1 MRGKMKI
8 GINGLG
14 RIGRAIFRRALEMD
28 DIEICAI
35 NEANPDIGNI
45 CYTLNY
51 DTIYGSLDNPIKVSG
66 NKLILENGKSITVS
80 NCNKIFDAPW
90 KESEVDYVI
99 EATGIKQNLV
109 DSNILIEQK
118 ICKRVF
124 VTHAP
129 ETDVDFTMVLGCNEH
144 NLDVKKHFVIATSI
158 CDATALAPVI
168 ELLDQKIGV
177 KSGQITTLHPWLNYQ
192 NLMDGA
198 SSSWSVPGE
207 IYHHYALGR
216 SVIGNLIPKPTSA
229 ITATAQVLSRI
240 TENDIGS
247 FSYRT
252 PTAIVGSADLTL
264 QLSKD
269 ITVEEVHN
277 ILNEFKASQKWQ
289 IFDLTSEPLVS
300 LDFVKNRHSAVID
313 TRWTDITGGNLL
325 KLVLW
330 YDNEAGYSLRVLDQM
345 KHVVNCI
352 DNA

>member
-1 MRGKMKI
+1 MKI

-28 DIEICAI
+28 DVEICAI

-51 DTIYGSLDNPIKVSG
+51 DTIYGSLDSSIKVSG
-66 NKLILENGKSITVS
+66 NKLILENGKSIVVS

-90 KESEVDYVI
+90 KESEVDYII
-99 EATGIKQNLV
+99 EATGIKQNV
-109 DSNILIEQK
+109 IDSRVLIDK
-118 ICKRVF
+118 DLCKKVF

-129 ETDVDFTMVLGCNEH
+129 EDHVDFTMVLGCNEH
-144 NLDVKKHFVIATSI
+144 NLDINNHSVIATSI
-158 CDATALAPVI
+158 CDATAIAPVL
-168 ELLDQKIGV
+168 ELLDKKIGI
-177 KSGQITTLHPWLNYQ
+177 KCGQVTTLHPWLNYQ

-240 TENDIGS
+240 KESDIGS

-252 PTAIVGSADLTL
+252 PTAIVGSADITL
-264 QLSKD
+264 QLSNDSSTNK
-269 ITVEEVHN
+269 IHE
-277 ILNEFKASQKWQ
+277 IFKEYINTQKWE
-289 IFDLTSEPLVS
+289 ILELMSDPLVS

-313 TRWTDITGGNLL
+313 KRWTDIVGGSLL

-330 YDNEAGYSLRVLDQM
+330 YDNEAGYSLRVLDQI
-345 KHVVNCI
+345 KYVEYCEN
-352 DNA
+352 NN

>member
-1 MRGKMKI
+1 MRL

-14 RIGRAIFRRALEMD
+14 RIGRAIFRRALEIEE
-28 DIEICAI
+28 IEICAI

-51 DTIYGSLDNPIKVSG
+51 DTIYGSLEKPIKVSDSS
-66 NKLILENGKSITVS
+66 LELSNGKKIAVS
-80 NCNKIFDAPW
+80 NCNSIYDVPW
-90 KESEVDYVI
+90 KDSDVDYVI
-99 EATGIKQNLV
+99 EATGIKQNLI
-109 DSNILIEQK
+109 DSRVLIEEE

-129 ETDVDFTMVLGCNEH
+129 DHDVDFTMVLGCNEN
-144 NLDVKKHFVIATSI
+144 NLDIDNHFIIATSI
-158 CDATALAPVI
+158 CDATAIAPLL
-168 ELLDQKIGV
+168 ELLDKKIGI
-177 KSGQITTLHPWLNYQ
+177 KCGQVTTLHPWLNYQ

-229 ITATAQVLSRI
+229 ITATAQVLSRL
-240 TENDIGS
+240 TEDDIGS

-264 QLSKD
+264 QLNKD
-269 ITVEEVHN
+269 SSAEEVHK
-277 ILNEFKASQKWQ
+277 IINEYMSTQTWE
-289 IFDLTSEPLVS
+289 IFDLMSEPLVS
-300 LDFVKNRHSAVID
+300 LDFVKNRHSAVVD
-313 TRWTDITGGNLL
+313 SRWTDVTGGNLL

-330 YDNEAGYSLRVLDQM
+330 YDNEAGYSLRVLDQI
-345 KHVVNCI
+345 KYVENCI
-352 DNA
+352 KDS